1 VVVIADAA
9 RQRVGMIH
17 RGELTVATH
26 GRGIYDITREVVRIV
41 GASRAREGLATI
53 WIAHTSA
60 SLIVC
65 ENADASVRRDL
76 EAFLARLV
84 PDGDKLFTHDA
95 EGDDD
100 MPAHVRTVLTQTSI
114 GVPIANG
121 QLTLGTWQ
129 GLYLWEHR
137 TSPHDRRVTVSVLG
151 E

>member
-1 VVVIADAA
+1 MVI
-9 RQRVGMIH
+9 RR
-17 RGELTVATH
+17 ELSIPTR
-26 GRGIYDITREVVRIV
+26 GRGTYDITREVARAV
-41 GASRAREGLATI
+41 GEARAREGLATV
-53 WIAHTSA
+53 WIHHTSA

-65 ENADASVRRDL
+65 ENADPSVRRDL

-84 PDGDKLFTHDA
+84 PDGDRLFSHTA

-114 GVPIANG
+114 GIPIADG
-121 QLTLGTWQ
+121 RLALGTWQ

-137 TSPHDRRVTVSVLG
+137 TSPHERRVTVTIVG